1 MKLKISNFIFS
12 LLLVFAYQLQAQV
25 VSKKDS
31 VAKDFLPTG
40 IRIGVDVINPV
51 KDYLT
56 KDFKGWEVQGDIDFR
71 NYYLTAEIGSWARD
85 VALKNGNYTN
95 DGNYWKAGVDVNF
108 MKKDPDKNMFFLGF
122 RVAHSKYDEGANYF
136 IDSTA
141 FGRVDKSLT
150 NIGMK
155 SNWMELT
162 AGLKIRIFKG
172 FWMGYTARIKLF
184 PSFSEDQPLQTYDVP
199 GYGLTFKK
207 PWWGLNYYL
216 LFRIPVRQ
224 K

>member
-1 MKLKISNFIFS
+1 MKLKISNYIFS
-12 LLLVFAYQLQAQV
+12 LLLVFACQLQAQV
-25 VSKKDS
+25 LSKKDS

-40 IRIGVDVINPV
+40 IRIGVDIINPV

-71 NYYLTAEIGSWARD
+71 NYYLTAEVGNWARN
-85 VALKNGNYTN
+85 VTLENGNYTN

-122 RVAHSKYDEGANYF
+122 RVAHSKYDEGATYY

-162 AGLKIRIFKG
+162 AGLKIKIYKG
-172 FWMGYTARIKLF
+172 LWMGYTARIKLF
-184 PSFSEDQPLQTYDVP
+184 PSFSKDQPLQTYDVP

-216 LFRIPVRQ
+216 MFRIPVRQ
-224 K
+224 